1 MDGREYSVSEAV
13 RLIGVE
19 SHVLRYWEEELH
31 VAVSRN
37 SQGHRIYSEENVVTF
52 RRVKELKEKGIQLK
66 AIRVLLEES
75 ERPEKMSGEAG
86 TGEIP
91 RDRIQEIARMLEQE
105 HGSGC
110 AQEDPEEDR
119 LQQITERG
127 KEHSDDRE
135 EGACTEERACAKES
149 ACTKERVCVKEGAC
163 AEESVNAGKDAGVEK
178 GADTE
183 AVYEIVIEENR
194 TDALQKFEEILK
206 SMLAE
211 IVVRENER
219 LEQALTERIREELED
234 LFFQYADLAAQEA
247 ATERAMQEAAA
258 AQENRTA
265 RGGIRKR
272 LMRMLAGLRKR

>member
-75 ERPEKMSGEAG
+75 ERPEKMSGKAG

-110 AQEDPEEDR
+110 AQEDPEKDR
-119 LQQITERG
+119 LQQITEREE
-127 KEHSDDRE
+127 EHSDDRE
-135 EGACTEERACAKES
+135 EGAR
-149 ACTKERVCVKEGAC
+149 

-206 SMLAE
+206 SMLE
-211 IVVRENER
+211 EVVVRENER

-258 AQENRTA
+258 AQENHTA
-265 RGGIRKR
+265 RSGIRKR